1 MQGSPFD
8 PETSVVKFVAP
19 VIAAVVVAVCGVGY
33 AVHEHHGAQRL
44 AAQNQQETADLAAA
58 RTQLTDLTARVN
70 ALSAQQTQQAQAEQQ
85 SQVAQQEQTTAT
97 PTVHRVTKPR
107 AGRAPDPRWKK
118 MQAQLDQQ
126 EQEIQQT
133 RGDLTT
139 TSTQLS
145 GSIAHTHDELVVL
158 EKRGQRDYFEFDI
171 TKSKDFKHEGPV
183 GVSLRKA
190 NVKHQYADLQLMVD
204 DRNLVQKHVNL
215 DQPVMF
221 LVPDTEQPVQI
232 VINDITKDH
241 IHGYVSAPKYRK
253 SELAAMDDS
262 NNAAG
267 AQNASATSDTQTPPR
282 KKLTVAQQDGT
293 PQGEPQE

>member
-1 MQGSPFD
+1 MERSPID
-8 PETSVVKFVAP
+8 SESSVVRFVAP
-19 VIAAVVVAVCGVGY
+19 LIAAVVVAIGGVAY

-44 AAQNQQETADLAAA
+44 ASQNQQETADLAAA
-58 RTQLTDLTARVN
+58 QTQLNDLTAKVN
-70 ALSAQQTQQAQAEQQ
+70 ALSAQQAAAAQTAQQAQA
-85 SQVAQQEQTTAT
+85 AQASTT
-97 PTVHRVTKPR
+97 PIVHRLTKPR

-133 RGDLTT
+133 RGDLST
-139 TSTQLS
+139 TSTQLT
-145 GSIAHTHDELVVL
+145 GAIAHTHDELVVL
-158 EKRGQRDYFEFDI
+158 EKRGERSYFEFDI
-171 TKSKDFKHEGPV
+171 QKSKEFKHEGPV

-204 DRNLVQKHVNL
+204 DRDLVQKHVNL

-221 LVPDTEQPVQI
+221 YMPDTEQPIQI

-267 AQNASATSDTQTPPR
+267 AQNASATADTQPAPR
-282 KKLTVAQQDGT
+282 KKLTVAQQDGA
-293 PQGEPQE
+293 PQGDPQQ

>member
-1 MQGSPFD
+1 MEDSPFGNGG
-8 PETSVVKFVAP
+8 SMVGRIVP
-19 VIAAVVVAVCGVGY
+19 VLAAVVIAGGGVVY
-33 AVHEHHGAQRL
+33 AVHARNGAARL

-58 RTQLTDLTARVN
+58 RTQLNDLTAKVN
-70 ALSAQQTQQAQAEQQ
+70 ALSAQQAAAAQPTQP
-85 SQVAQQEQTTAT
+85 T
-97 PTVHRVTKPR
+97 PTPEASTPTPVAHRAAKPH

-139 TSTQLS
+139 TSTQLN
-145 GSIAHTHDELVVL
+145 GAIAHTHDELVVL
-158 EKRGQRDYFEFDI
+158 EKRGERSYFEFDI
-171 TKSKDFKHEGPV
+171 QKSKEFKHEGPV

-221 LVPDTEQPVQI
+221 YMPDTEQPIQI

-267 AQNASATSDTQTPPR
+267 AQDASANASTQPAPR
-282 KKLTVAQQDGT
+282 KKLTVAQQDGS
-293 PQGEPQE
+293 PQDGPQN